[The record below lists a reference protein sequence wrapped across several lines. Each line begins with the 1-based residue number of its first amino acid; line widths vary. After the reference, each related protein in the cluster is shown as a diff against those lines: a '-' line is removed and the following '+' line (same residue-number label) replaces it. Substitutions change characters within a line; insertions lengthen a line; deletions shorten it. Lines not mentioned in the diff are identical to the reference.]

1 VGAKWISPKWLQNKK
16 KQLPRHFSRNDDDL
30 CSTRGP
36 KISCLKRITRHEIH
50 SLCQRLSEFTMP
62 ACQGVTVLR
71 DALALVL
78 SRPCVKNSLSKPSAF
93 HLTRMLA
100 RKLRG
105 LNLQRHNDNN
115 TKTESCA
122 ESWNGRGPGNVRSAS
137 PAQLMMIQR
146 QAGLRFRETNA
157 GRPRDSIIHLR
168 FLSLEL
174 PEISAPK

>member
-1 VGAKWISPKWLQNKK
+1 
-16 KQLPRHFSRNDDDL
+16 
-30 CSTRGP
+30 
-36 KISCLKRITRHEIH
+36 
-50 SLCQRLSEFTMP
+50 MP

-115 TKTESCA
+115 MKTESCA
-122 ESWNGRGPGNVRSAS
+122 ESWNGRGPGNGRSAS
-137 PAQLMMIQR
+137 PAQLLMNQR
-146 QAGLRFRETNA
+146 QAGLRFQETNA